1 MLNSSLIRYNKK
13 KGLRV
18 IFTTAN
24 LFNDFKKY
32 SFVDD
37 KMFILNI
44 PLNNALPLETSN
56 STNLYYKSLKRY
68 LFKSKKKGTN
78 NFYYLNN
85 FIFFYIMKFINIL
98 MKCGKK
104 DKAISIFKKVLFNLS
119 FFFPARNPLRV
130 IFYVFLNLKFVLAL
144 KKKKVAGRVHHV
156 PFFLNNIKQVLVGLK
171 LFLYCTRLS
180 VGKGICGKL
189 TNEFVL
195 IFNKDLESA
204 FIKKKRELYN
214 LALDNKY
221 YVKFL

>member
-1 MLNSSLIRYNKK
+1 MLNSSLFRYNKK

-18 IFTTAN
+18 IFTKPD
-24 LFNDFKKY
+24 LFSDFKKY
-32 SFVDD
+32 SFIETKTNVINVS
-37 KMFILNI
+37 F
-44 PLNNALPLETSN
+44 NNSVIFDVEDH
-56 STNLYYKSLKRY
+56 NLIYKSLKRY
-68 LFKSKKKGTN
+68 LFKFKKKSN
-78 NFYYLNN
+78 NKFYYLNN

-119 FFFPARNPLRV
+119 FFFPTKNPLRIV
-130 IFYVFLNLKFVLAL
+130 LYVFLNLKFVLAF

-180 VGKGICGKL
+180 IGKGICGKL

-195 IFNKDLESA
+195 IFNKDLESS